1 MTYDWNSTKPPH
13 YTPSAG
19 SSNCTPSTDPCSLA
33 TTCQFHSMEYC
44 SSGEALS
51 RLLQFLLVVC
61 VLFLISSPLPCIFL
75 QQTRDGCNCV
85 HFLFS
90 LLLNFSR
97 HLHLLLT
104 LLLLSLA
111 HIEPLAQYRHFPP
124 SLNHPPHLHVLF
136 FQLLFQHFIA
146 VLHCDHIL
154 HQTLL
159 VCLHS
164 FHLHLCLKSGRG
176 RYFTGFVT

>member
-1 MTYDWNSTKPPH
+1 MTYYWNSAKHPH
-13 YTPSAG
+13 YTPSGG
-19 SSNCTPSTDPCSLA
+19 SSNYTPSTDPCSLV

-44 SSGEALS
+44 SSSETFS

-61 VLFLISSPLPCIFL
+61 VLFLIPSLLPHILL
-75 QQTRDGCNCV
+75 QQARDRCNCV

-90 LLLNFSR
+90 LFLIFSR

-124 SLNHPPHLHVLF
+124 SSNHPPNSRLLQ
-136 FQLLFQHFIA
+136 FQLLLQHLIV
-146 VLHCDHIL
+146 VLHCNHVL
-154 HQTLL
+154 RQTLL

-164 FHLHLCLKSGRG
+164 FHLHLCLKSGIG
-176 RYFTGFVT
+176 SYFAGFVT